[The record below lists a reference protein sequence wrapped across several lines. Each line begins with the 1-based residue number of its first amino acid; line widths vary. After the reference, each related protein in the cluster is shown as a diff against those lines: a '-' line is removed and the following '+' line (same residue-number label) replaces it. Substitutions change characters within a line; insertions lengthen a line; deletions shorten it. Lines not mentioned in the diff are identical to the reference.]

1 MGRYYDMVKANYNKL
16 RNDESVMWG
25 SIEMWDKHL
34 EEMRE
39 HHPDMYWDMMRNT
52 HELMYGKH
60 FDKGYAEWQVERMH
74 HKCGDKIYKGE
85 HWTYEQTSDVM
96 TKYRSMLPSDITPF
110 DFYVALNAQ
119 WHDYQCW
126 AKEHFP
132 NEADAENAIIEMAV
146 RFWFMDEDW
155 KGNTKVWEYFRLMA
169 T

>member
-1 MGRYYDMVKANYNKL
+1 MGKYYDMVKANYNKL

-39 HHPDMYWDMMRNT
+39 HHPEKYWAMMRHT

-60 FDKGYAEWQVERMH
+60 FDKEYAEWQVERMY
-74 HKCGDKIYKGE
+74 HKCGDKVYKGE
-85 HWTYEQTSDVM
+85 HWTYEQTSEVM
-96 TKYRSMLPSDITPF
+96 TKYRSMLPSDITPC
-110 DFYVALNAQ
+110 DFYVALNSQ

-126 AKEHFP
+126 AKDKFST
-132 NEADAENAIIEMAV
+132 EAEAENAIIEMAV
-146 RFWFMDEDW
+146 RFWFMDDDW